1 MDTNEMKP
9 KQGATADL
17 LQQKPH
23 VEVADSK
30 TFTVSSDEDRLAA
43 GISMIGL
50 QSKRLSGA
58 QQKKLIRERKMR
70 EGTWMVEKPPRKTPP
85 SQDKG
90 TAGSS
95 GGVKRPH
102 SDSSTPS
109 LEKQQPKKPGS
120 TQEQT
125 ATYKEAVTG
134 TKMVIIHRHHPDAK
148 LDETQS
154 EIIQTKRLTAVDIN
168 PAGDIPPQ
176 FLHSK
181 FAQGVFWITCANES
195 TKDWLM

>member
-1 MDTNEMKP
+1 M
-9 KQGATADL
+9 
-17 LQQKPH
+17 
-23 VEVADSK
+23 
-30 TFTVSSDEDRLAA
+30 
-43 GISMIGL
+43 
-50 QSKRLSGA
+50 
-58 QQKKLIRERKMR
+58 
-70 EGTWMVEKPPRKTPP
+70 
-85 SQDKG
+85 
-90 TAGSS
+90 
-95 GGVKRPH
+95 KRPH